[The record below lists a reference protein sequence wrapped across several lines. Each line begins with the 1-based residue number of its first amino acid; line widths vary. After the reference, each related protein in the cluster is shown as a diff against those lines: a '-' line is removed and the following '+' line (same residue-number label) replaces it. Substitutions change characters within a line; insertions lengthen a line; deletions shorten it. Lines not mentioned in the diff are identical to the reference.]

1 MNNRGMIST
10 YAHGIIDY
18 VVGLALLFAPNLFG
32 FADLGGAAEIIP
44 RILGIGILGMAL
56 LTNYELGL
64 VRLIPFRVHRT
75 IDIVAGLYLATSPFI
90 HGFNT
95 ALESSWVPHVIVGA
109 AIVVIGLMTQTR
121 PQVRTSVRG
130 AFS

>member
-1 MNNRGMIST
+1 MIST

-44 RILGIGILGMAL
+44 RILGIGIIGMAL

-64 VRLIPFRVHRT
+64 VKLIPFRVHKT
-75 IDIVAGLYLATSPFI
+75 IDIAAGLYLALSPFI

-95 ALESSWVPHVIVGA
+95 ALQSSWVPHVIVGA
-109 AIVVIGLMTQTR
+109 AIVVIGLMSQSV
-121 PQVRTSVRG
+121 PQERASMRR